1 MLVKNVNKINDENWT
16 NKNLLVR
23 FRHRQ
28 AFINCVVIKDEDNK
42 ILIKCDHEV
51 RAITPGQYA
60 VFYTDRECLGG
71 GVIVDSSKHPIW

>member
-1 MLVKNVNKINDENWT
+1 M
-16 NKNLLVR
+16 R

-28 AFINCVVIKDEDNK
+28 AFINCTVIRDEDNK

-60 VFYTDRECLGG
+60 VFYTDTECLGG
-71 GVIVDSSKHPIW
+71 GAIVDSSKHPIW